1 MNVKLEDTHREPK
14 LVLKKIKKTKK
25 ENEKNNVLETN

>member
-1 MNVKLEDTHREPK
+1 MNVKLEDTHRERK